1 MSKRQL
7 EIHPEALA
15 EAATALD
22 WYSERSKRAPANFL
36 VEIEKALESILNAP
50 RSWPIYEEGCRRY
63 PLFRFPYFIVYH
75 EKSEQLIQIVAV
87 ANARRLPGYWHG
99 RK

>member
-63 PLFRFPYFIVYH
+63 PLFD
-75 EKSEQLIQIVAV
+75 SLILLSTTKNQSS
-87 ANARRLPGYWHG
+87 LF
-99 RK
+99 KLLL